1 MAKYPRVSGLIITFL
16 IGLLLGAGALHWRQR
31 ALIRASR
38 RIPKEWP
45 LKLRSL
51 VNSEERRVWSWLCK
65 VMFDQQ
71 VLIKLPV
78 TRFTMPSKMEDAHH
92 WYKLLNGLYCTF
104 TVCNLDGRVVGCVDV
119 AGTKAPSM
127 SNQTLKH
134 KLLTQCGVRY
144 WIVDPNDLPHLAQI
158 RVAFLGE
165 HAMKSPSQNGMD
177 SRLRDMADTL
187 KGAVSRQRSGKT
199 GQFTRSDSKIM
210 DTGGFEVSQLTPSW
224 EQNSFVTPLDSR
236 SAPLQ

>member
-1 MAKYPRVSGLIITFL
+1 MSGLTIFITFL
-16 IGLLLGAGALHWRQR
+16 IGLILGAGALQWRQR
-31 ALIRASR
+31 AIQRASR

-51 VNSEERRVWSWLCK
+51 VNSEERRVWTWLCK

-78 TRFTMPSKMEDAHH
+78 TRFTMPSNMDEAHH

-104 TVCNLDGRVVGCVDV
+104 TVCNMDGRVVGCVDV
-119 AGTKAPSM
+119 GGNKMPSM

-134 KLLTQCGVRY
+134 KILTQCGVRY

-165 HAMKSPSQNGMD
+165 HALKSPSQNGMD
-177 SRLRDMADTL
+177 SRLRDVADSL
-187 KGAVSRQRSGKT
+187 KGSLSRQRSGKT
-199 GQFTRSDSKIM
+199 GQFSRAESNVMS
-210 DTGGFEVSQLTPSW
+210 TGGFESSQLSGW
-224 EQNSFVTPLDSR
+224 EQNSFVAPLDSR
-236 SAPLQ
+236 SAPLR